1 MSKNLAMLFN
11 DAFKAK
17 RPKSENARHA
27 RRAWK
32 KRGHLKFSF
41 SKLVFVKF
49 PQSPNP
55 ALFIKISILIPSAF
69 TLQYNSSAAPSFDK
83 SIA

>member
-32 KRGHLKFSF
+32 KRGHLKF
-41 SKLVFVKF
+41 
-49 PQSPNP
+49 
-55 ALFIKISILIPSAF
+55 A
-69 TLQYNSSAAPSFDK
+69 
-83 SIA
+83 

>member
-27 RRAWK
+27 KRAWK

-41 SKLVFVKF
+41 SLHY
-49 PQSPNP
+49 
-55 ALFIKISILIPSAF
+55 FIIINCSL
-69 TLQYNSSAAPSFDK
+69 
-83 SIA
+83 